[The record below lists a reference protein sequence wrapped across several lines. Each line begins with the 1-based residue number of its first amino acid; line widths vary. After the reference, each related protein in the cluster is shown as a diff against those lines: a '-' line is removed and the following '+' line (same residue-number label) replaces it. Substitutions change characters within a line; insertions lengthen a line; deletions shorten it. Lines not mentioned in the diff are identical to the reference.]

1 MKHCDIRDLHRAG
14 LIGHCWFDWSTP
26 VRDQTQAGHSNAVRK
41 EKPVYMVKNFKLIF
55 KQWHTWF
62 SVIPGG
68 PAVITLQI

>member
-41 EKPVYMVKNFKLIF
+41 EKPVYMVKNFKLILSNGIHGSQSF
-55 KQWHTWF
+55 Q
-62 SVIPGG
+62 V
-68 PAVITLQI
+68 ARQ